1 MTKLETAFQEYDIPN
16 LHHESQFRF
25 KKPIYIARHNPYM
38 LARAFMDSGR
48 QVLLKHDHQPTSVL
62 VDLPCTLFMM
72 DNRNLTVVED
82 MAKLL
87 SFSPTMTVRGCPLAT
102 PATSTQAHA
111 ALIRLVTPVA
121 ARPARD
127 AALLVGP
134 AHDWS
139 CLGCKS
145 CPALSLTAD

>member
-1 MTKLETAFQEYDIPN
+1 MTKLETAFQEYEVPN

-38 LARAFMDSGR
+38 LARAIMDSGR

-87 SFSPTMTVRGCPLAT
+87 SFSPSMTVCTAMRLLALM
-102 PATSTQAHA
+102 PPPPRHLAAVGLPPRTQHIA
-111 ALIRLVTPVA
+111 
-121 ARPARD
+121 
-127 AALLVGP
+127 
-134 AHDWS
+134 
-139 CLGCKS
+139 
-145 CPALSLTAD
+145 